1 MTPIEAYEVALVKV
15 WELRESGIEIKIR
28 ESRSRSSA
36 SALEKYGGL
45 PERIPA
51 DKWIHVTF
59 LPKTEKDYN
68 KISEQMNILAMAGM
82 RFDTGGGC
90 GGLDWEL
97 DWSFIYV
104 GGQVDE
110 EWRENANWV
119 VGVIQKITKSAD
131 NPICG
136 EEACEVDEPNENGGA
151 SSYELGIALGK
162 SMDEALDFQNEMEKR
177 AKGEDDEENDNKD
190 DL

>member
-1 MTPIEAYEVALVKV
+1 
-15 WELRESGIEIKIR
+15 
-28 ESRSRSSA
+28 
-36 SALEKYGGL
+36 
-45 PERIPA
+45 
-51 DKWIHVTF
+51 
-59 LPKTEKDYN
+59 
-68 KISEQMNILAMAGM
+68 MNILAMAGM

-151 SSYELGIALGK
+151 SCYELGIALGK